1 MIFYET
7 YLLAFDENY
16 LLKRKQIRL
25 IIRKIRNNLRNKF
38 RNIWMH
44 YVSFLELNDRMHVRV
59 FNIYD
64 SFKVIKLEN
73 IYIELCIL

>member
-1 MIFYET
+1 
-7 YLLAFDENY
+7 
-16 LLKRKQIRL
+16 
-25 IIRKIRNNLRNKF
+25 
-38 RNIWMH
+38 MH
-44 YVSFLELNDRMHVRV
+44 YVSFLELNHRMHVRV